1 MGTSTPS
8 IASSCSFKTLKL
20 LHSTSSSSS
29 LGFRV
34 GFLSSSSKTLKFLL
48 IRVSNNNVSFPI
60 GSSLLASRM
69 MVSVPDTKRLTA
81 LDFETSVFYKEKVT
95 LAGNDE
101 YVVRGG
107 RHLFHLLPEAFKG
120 IKQIG
125 VLGWGSQ
132 ACAQAQNLRDS
143 LAEAR
148 SNIVVKIGLRKGS
161 RSFAKARAVGFT
173 EETGTLGDIYE
184 TVAESDLGLLLLS
197 DSAQADN
204 YEKICSHMKPNS
216 ILGLSHGF
224 LLGHLQSLG
233 LDFPESVSVIA
244 VCPKGLGPSVRRLYV
259 QGKEIDGPGVNASF
273 AVHQDVDGRATDVAL
288 AWSVALGSPLTFST
302 TLEQEYKR
310 DTFGKHDSQETE
322 RRRKIGFANKGRT
335 PWNKGKKHSAETRKK
350 IKQRT
355 IEALSDPKVRKKMSE
370 CPRAHSEENKIKIS
384 IAQKK
389 MWRKRLQMKRLKDE
403 FYLKWAERI
412 AEAARLGGCD
422 QQELKW
428 DSHEKITE
436 ELVLQQL
443 QLTADKA
450 REKEIAKL
458 RRARAAKER
467 EEKMARIAQRRKE
480 RIEKEREEKSKPRV
494 EIKRKTRRK
503 SAEEKQ
509 LLALSKG
516 SKLKEKLTK
525 IRRKKTVDGQGV
537 VTTGNQPAIE
547 KLDLEFIERER
558 LRKEVSLAD
567 QIRAVKKMREELNK
581 EPLARAMF

>member
-29 LGFRV
+29 LGFKV

-107 RHLFHLLPEAFKG
+107 RHLFHLMPEAFKG
-120 IKQIG
+120 ITQIG
-125 VLGWGSQ
+125 VIGWGSQ

-143 LAEAR
+143 LTEAR

-184 TVAESDLGLLLLS
+184 TVAESDLVLLLIS

-233 LDFPESVSVIA
+233 HDFPKSVSVIA

-259 QGKEIDGPGVNASF
+259 QGKEINGPGVNASF
-273 AVHQDVDGRATDVAL
+273 AVHQDVDGRATDAAL

-370 CPRAHSEENKIKIS
+370 CPRSHSEENKIKIS

-412 AEAARLGGCD
+412 AEAARLGGCE
-422 QQELKW
+422 QQELNW

-436 ELVLQQL
+436 ELVLKQL
-443 QLTADKA
+443 QLTADKT

-503 SAEEKQ
+503 SVEEKQ

-537 VTTGNQPAIE
+537 VATGNKPAIE
-547 KLDLEFIERER
+547 KLDLEFIEREK

-581 EPLARAMF
+581 EPLARAIL

>member
-1 MGTSTPS
+1 M
-8 IASSCSFKTLKL
+8 I
-20 LHSTSSSSS
+20 
-29 LGFRV
+29 
-34 GFLSSSSKTLKFLL
+34 
-48 IRVSNNNVSFPI
+48 
-60 GSSLLASRM
+60 
-69 MVSVPDTKRLTA
+69 VSVPDTKPLTA

-125 VLGWGSQ
+125 VIGWGSQ

-143 LAEAR
+143 LTEAR
-148 SNIVVKIGLRKGS
+148 SNIVVKIWLRKGS

-184 TVAESDLGLLLLS
+184 TVAESDLVLLLIS
-197 DSAQADN
+197 DSA
-204 YEKICSHMKPNS
+204 
-216 ILGLSHGF
+216 
-224 LLGHLQSLG
+224 QSLG
-233 LDFPESVSVIA
+233 LDFPKSVSVIA

-259 QGKEIDGPGVNASF
+259 QGKEINGPGVNASF

-355 IEALSDPKVRKKMSE
+355 KEALSDPKVRKKMSE

-389 MWRKRLQMKRLKDE
+389 MWRKRLQIKRLKDE

-422 QQELKW
+422 QQELNW

-436 ELVLQQL
+436 ELVLKQL

-480 RIEKEREEKSKPRV
+480 RIDKEREEKSKPRV
-494 EIKRKTRRK
+494 EMKRKTRRK
-503 SAEEKQ
+503 SVEEKQ

-537 VTTGNQPAIE
+537 VATGNQPAIE
-547 KLDLEFIERER
+547 ILDLEFIEREK

-567 QIRAVKKMREELNK
+567 QIRAVKLMREELNK
-581 EPLARAMF
+581 EPLARAIL